1 MEKEF
6 LLEAHRSVNS
16 LLRKLALGMERKE
29 LNEKIVQLTEHL
41 FGERM
46 ASILL
51 LNTEKQTLHLE
62 YAPNLPH
69 FYNEKI
75 EGVEIGEGIGSCGES
90 AALKQAVIVS
100 DINQH
105 PNWAAFL
112 PLTQQANL
120 HACWSVPILSS
131 NDHVLGTFAIYSQF
145 PSKPHEFEVEIL
157 ELLASLYSVA
167 LEKYELEDQLQ
178 YYATR
183 DSLTRC
189 LNRRALLCEAKK
201 VLKKRCFGEKIMG
214 CMFVDV
220 DNFKSINDTYGH
232 RFGDEILQRVAKV
245 LDDAT
250 TACAKVGRYGGDEFV
265 VFSCFN
271 SEETFSSTYRV
282 LNRTLQDALYIDGTQ
297 FSVSVGMA
305 FEKNPNGLGGLIAEA
320 DKNMYQIKQSKVH

>member
-1 MEKEF
+1 MEKDF

-16 LLRKLALGMERKE
+16 LLRRLALGLERKE
-29 LNEKIVQLTEHL
+29 LNEKIIQLTEHL

-46 ASILL
+46 ASILM
-51 LNTEKQTLHLE
+51 LNPDTQTLHLE
-62 YAPNLPH
+62 HAPNLPQ

-75 EGVEIGEGIGSCGES
+75 EGVSIGEGIGSCGEA
-90 AALKQAVIVS
+90 AALKKAVIVS

-131 NDHVLGTFAIYSQF
+131 NDHVLGTFAIYSQC
-145 PSKPHEFEVEIL
+145 PSEPHEFEVEIL

-189 LNRRALLCEAKK
+189 LNRRALLFEAQK
-201 VLKKRCFGEKIMG
+201 VLEKRCFGEKIMG

-220 DNFKSINDTYGH
+220 DKFKSINDTYGH
-232 RFGDEILQRVAKV
+232 RFGDEILERVAKV

-271 SEETFSSTYRV
+271 SEESFSQTYRV
-282 LNRTLQDALYIDGTQ
+282 LNSTLQEALYIDGTQ

-305 FEKNPNGLGGLIAEA
+305 FEKNPNGLSGLIAQA